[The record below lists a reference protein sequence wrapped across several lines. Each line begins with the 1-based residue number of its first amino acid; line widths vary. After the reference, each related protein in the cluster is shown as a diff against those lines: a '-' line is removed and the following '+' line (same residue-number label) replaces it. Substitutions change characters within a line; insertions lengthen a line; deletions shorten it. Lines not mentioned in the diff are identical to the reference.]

1 MSMPLDIK
9 CEWLPHQPGTDLEL
23 GAVGKLTILVNEIC
37 VTEFEDRFTKT
48 VHRDPGLSA
57 LRMARW
63 FAGNWWR
70 LRWEP
75 EAQNLDRHQNLDWQM
90 SHSLATAGGGYLW
103 PSLVFSSDGETML
116 IQARASSPTNGE
128 PIRYLKDYIG
138 VIMAADFERATDDFV
153 EATLSHLPDGAEAD
167 TDLAELWGII
177 ADERNDPE
185 LRDLRKLEALLGY
198 DPDEAP
204 TDLIAGLGEGRSKYG
219 ADALQEL
226 AAASKNQALDDL
238 EALGENVTSE
248 KPLARVPDCDAI
260 RQRCKKQA
268 NPWDAPWQRGA
279 QLAQTVREVWGLKT
293 DQVQTQALSDL
304 LGFDLSKDMPGELPM
319 RAAGLRDQAEDRF
332 HVALKRSRRLE
343 NRRFALSRLVAD
355 HLIAPLGD
363 SLLPA
368 TDARTSR
375 QKLQRAFAQ
384 ELLCPINALKNFL
397 GINDRQDSFAANAL
411 ADDDI
416 DEAAAHFEVSPLVIK
431 TTLVNKGLME
441 SQVLD
446 YTA

>member
-1 MSMPLDIK
+1 MSMPLDIT
-9 CEWLPHQPGTDLEL
+9 CEWLPHQSGADLEL
-23 GAVGKLTILVNEIC
+23 GAAGKLTILVNELC

-63 FAGNWWR
+63 FVGNWWR
-70 LRWEP
+70 LCWEP
-75 EAQNLDRHQNLDWQM
+75 EAQNLDWQM
-90 SHSLATAGGGYLW
+90 SHNLATAGGGYLW
-103 PSLVFSSDGETML
+103 PSLVFSSDGETMR
-116 IQARASSPTNGE
+116 IQACASSPADGE

-138 VIMAADFERATDDFV
+138 VIMAADFERAIDDFV

-204 TDLIAGLGEGRSKYG
+204 TDLIAGLGEERSKYG

-226 AAASKNQALDDL
+226 AAASKGQALNDL
-238 EALGENVTSE
+238 KALGENVTNQ
-248 KPLARVPDCDAI
+248 KPLARVPNCDAI
-260 RQRCKKQA
+260 RQRYEKQA
-268 NPWDAPWQRGA
+268 KPWDAPWQRGA

-293 DQVQTQALSDL
+293 DQVQTQVLSNL
-304 LGFDLSKDMPGELPM
+304 LGFDLSKDMTGELPM
-319 RAAGLRDQAEDRF
+319 RAAGLRDQAEDTF
-332 HVALKRSRRLE
+332 HVVLKRSRRLE

-363 SLLPA
+363 VLLPA

-384 ELLCPINALKNFL
+384 ELLCPINALKDFL
-397 GINDRQDSFAANAL
+397 GINALQDSPL

-431 TTLVNKGLME
+431 TALVNKRLME
-441 SQVLD
+441 PQTLD
-446 YTA
+446 YAA